1 MTAEIAIINK
11 NAVAVAAD
19 SAVTLRD
26 PGTSKIY
33 NTANK
38 LFMLSKFEPVGIMVY
53 GAADFMGVPLETIV
67 KMYRSDLGTKC
78 FSRLDEYSQD
88 FLRFLES
95 NRLLF
100 PPDKQSANFRSIVSS
115 LYWAIRF
122 EIDEQVK
129 TEISKGP
136 ISDEAVKI
144 ILETKVGEYYENWLA
159 VDYLPP
165 FDLNFETE
173 LTATYSDLVTESI
186 ESVFEKLPVH
196 DSREKLTRLAALR
209 TTRSSRVDA
218 CGLVFAGF
226 GELDVLPCL
235 KSYMIEG
242 MRQRN
247 PPIAREAS
255 VMKWRNEKKTSDWE
269 RSTAAEPGGSRAVGR
284 RV

>member
-1 MTAEIAIINK
+1 M
-11 NAVAVAAD
+11 
-19 SAVTLRD
+19 
-26 PGTSKIY
+26 
-33 NTANK
+33 
-38 LFMLSKFEPVGIMVY
+38 
-53 GAADFMGVPLETIV
+53 
-67 KMYRSDLGTKC
+67 
-78 FSRLDEYSQD
+78 
-88 FLRFLES
+88 
-95 NRLLF
+95 
-100 PPDKQSANFRSIVSS
+100 SS

-269 RSTAAEPGGSRAVGR
+269 RSTATEPGGSRAVGR